1 MQLSFDRRLASGF
14 LRRSSR
20 PVYPDMKNIFIISL
34 LISFA
39 MICSCQKQ
47 DSTLE
52 QQLAQRKVELDARET
67 ELDERQTELNEREV
81 RLDGREK
88 ALAEREKAAA
98 NARAVRPDVESRS
111 VTRDPAQLEAEKDRT
126 MQQLPAELRALVPD
140 RSQMNAA
147 KAEKDRQTQE
157 QRAQRQAGLEAS
169 QSRRQRKL
177 EISGRAGFSA
187 VETSSPTSSHT
198 VEDTL
203 SSPSPTPQ

>member
-1 MQLSFDRRLASGF
+1 
-14 LRRSSR
+14 
-20 PVYPDMKNIFIISL
+20 
-34 LISFA
+34 
-39 MICSCQKQ
+39 
-47 DSTLE
+47 
-52 QQLAQRKVELDARET
+52 VELDARET
-67 ELDERQTELNEREV
+67 ELDQRQTELNERQV

-98 NARAVRPDVESRS
+98 NARAVRSDVESRS

-140 RSQMNAA
+140 RSQMHAA

-157 QRAQRQAGLEAS
+157 RRAQRQAGLEAS

-187 VETSSPTSSHT
+187 VAAGSPTSSPG
-198 VEDTL
+198 VEPAL

>member
-1 MQLSFDRRLASGF
+1 MQLSFDRRWPAVFFVGVPDPF
-14 LRRSSR
+14 T
-20 PVYPDMKNIFIISL
+20 PDMKNIFILSM

-47 DSTLE
+47 DSAVE

-67 ELDERQTELNEREV
+67 ELDQRQTELNERGV

-140 RSQMNAA
+140 RSQMHAA

-157 QRAQRQAGLEAS
+157 QRAQRQAGFEAS

-187 VETSSPTSSHT
+187 VEASSPTSSPA
-198 VEDTL
+198 VEPAL